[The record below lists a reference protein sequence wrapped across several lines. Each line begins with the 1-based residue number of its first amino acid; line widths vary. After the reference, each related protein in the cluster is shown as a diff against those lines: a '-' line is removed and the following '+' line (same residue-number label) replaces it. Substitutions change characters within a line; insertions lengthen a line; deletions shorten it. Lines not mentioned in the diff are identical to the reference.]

1 MVLHRVTVIVIP
13 PPRDDHVDFPQFPV
27 TARARDHVDFPQ
39 FPVTARAR
47 DHVDFSQFPVTARA
61 RDLVILPHLAVLVER
76 PLVL

>member
-13 PPRDDHVDFPQFPV
+13 PPRD
-27 TARARDHVDFPQ
+27 DHVDFPQ